1 MGLLGSL
8 GANLARA
15 KTRVRAGFSYVKQ
28 SLNASAQP
36 KAPTAA
42 ERTGMPADGNVGRI
56 QRTVPDIE
64 PDVITE
70 VQRTQTVA
78 THPNG
83 ATVHTVQERLVQT
96 TAARPAVA
104 RPATDFR
111 ATQPQGATPDALAT
125 ELRKSNSLEG
135 MRTKMM
141 IVQSFIVVGLA
152 TGGLAYFLVSA
163 KLRQD
168 CIDQVFQTYPMFQ
181 SATTLEQKMAQ
192 LGDTCATET
201 SKLCADING
210 AYAMLEQCDNT
221 LMRNIVGEVLNIAGD
236 GVDWT
241 FDQAKKAGGLL
252 GGLFPEWLKIL
263 LIVIGITIAL
273 VLGFFALRS
282 AQRSSAKAAFG
293 RRG

>member
-8 GANLARA
+8 RANLARA
-15 KTRVRAGFSYVKQ
+15 KTRVRAGFSYVSR
-28 SLNASAQP
+28 SLDASAQP
-36 KAPTAA
+36 KAPTSAEKAA
-42 ERTGMPADGNVGRI
+42 MPADGNVGKI
-56 QRTVPDIE
+56 QQAVPDIE

-70 VQRTQTVA
+70 VRRTQAVE

-83 ATVHTVQERLVQT
+83 ATVYTVEESVVQT

-104 RPATDFR
+104 RPATEFR
-111 ATQPQGATPDALAT
+111 ATQPQSATPDALAT
-125 ELRKSNSLEG
+125 ELKKSTSRAG

-168 CIDQVFQTYPMFQ
+168 CINQVFETYPMFQ
-181 SATTLEQKMAQ
+181 NARTLEQQLQQ
-192 LGDTCATET
+192 LGDTCVTET

-210 AYAMLEQCDNT
+210 AYTMLEQCDNT
-221 LMRNIVGEVLNIAGD
+221 LLRNIVGEVLDIAGD

-241 FDQAKKAGGLL
+241 LGQAGKAGELL
-252 GGLFPEWLKIL
+252 GGLFPEWLKVL
-263 LIVIGITIAL
+263 LIVIGVTVAL
-273 VLGFFALRS
+273 VLGFFAIRS
-282 AQRSSAKAAFG
+282 AQRSRSARAAFG
-293 RRG
+293 R

>member
-1 MGLLGSL
+1 
-8 GANLARA
+8 
-15 KTRVRAGFSYVKQ
+15 
-28 SLNASAQP
+28 
-36 KAPTAA
+36 
-42 ERTGMPADGNVGRI
+42 MPADGNVGRI

-70 VQRTQTVA
+70 VRRTQAVE

-83 ATVHTVQERLVQT
+83 ATVYTVQESLVQT

-111 ATQPQGATPDALAT
+111 ATQPQGATPDTLAT
-125 ELRKSNSLEG
+125 ELRKSNSREG

-168 CIDQVFQTYPMFQ
+168 CINKVFERYPMFQ
-181 SATTLEQKMAQ
+181 SARMLEQKMAQ

-201 SKLCADING
+201 SQLCEDINK

-241 FDQAKKAGGLL
+241 FDQARKAGGLL
-252 GGLFPEWLKIL
+252 GSLFPEWLKIL

-273 VLGFFALRS
+273 GIAFFAIRS

-293 RRG
+293 RRR